1 MIVAMSKHV
10 LAFHKLR
17 LFLMIGC
24 DPRERV
30 FRQPVDIDM
39 EFHLAQLPKGCHTDE
54 LDDVICYR
62 DIVLDIQKECHDREF
77 KLIERLAYF
86 VAMRSIE
93 LAKQHT
99 SDPFDIVIKVTK
111 VHPPVEHIHDGVS
124 FSCHLKSQ

>member
-1 MIVAMSKHV
+1 MTKHI

-39 EFHLAQLPKGCHTDE
+39 EFWLKELPKGCHSDE
-54 LDDVICYR
+54 LNDVICYR
-62 DIVLDIQKECHDREF
+62 DIVLDIQKECQDKEF

-86 VAMRSIE
+86 IAERSIKT
-93 LAKQHT
+93 AKERT
-99 SDPFDIVIKVTK
+99 SDAFDIVVKVTK

-124 FSCHLKSQ
+124 FTCHLHVQ